1 MFVLTMKELVLH
13 YIWQHKLFVQHD
25 LHTTDGQRIEVI
37 DVGKPNTH
45 AGPDFFNAKIRIGK
59 TVWAGNV
66 EIHNL
71 ASDWN
76 KHRHQQDKNYG
87 NVILHVVKKA
97 DVPVFLV
104 DGQKLPQLELS
115 YAATIEANYE
125 TLVSDTKWIA
135 CADKISQVP
144 DVFIQSWM
152 SALLLERMEQKVQEV
167 NALLQSG
174 SYHWE
179 ETCFVIVSKCFG
191 FSVNNEAF
199 LRLAKSIPLM
209 LILKNCRDVTQLEA
223 LLFGQSGLLKELTCQ
238 DDYIEELKWEY
249 AFLQQKYQLQPMDG
263 KQWRLLRLRPDN
275 FPYIRI
281 AQLASLFY
289 KRQRLFSQLLDKQ
302 DVVLLMQLFDAVEVS
317 DYWKNHY
324 IPGEVHAPKSKKLGQ
339 ESVYGILINAVA
351 PLLFCYGA
359 HKQLQ
364 SLKDKVLLMLDN
376 IPAEHNYITR
386 RWREMGLT
394 FNSAADSQAL
404 ICLYKKY
411 CEAKNCL
418 RCRIGYKV
426 LTL

>member
-1 MFVLTMKELVLH
+1 MKELVLH

-59 TVWAGNV
+59 TIWAGNV

-97 DVPVFLV
+97 DVPVFLA

-115 YAATIEANYE
+115 YATEIETNYE
-125 TLVSDTKWIA
+125 MLVSGTKWIA
-135 CADKISQVP
+135 CADKISGVP
-144 DVFIQSWM
+144 EIYIRAWKN
-152 SALLLERMEQKVQEV
+152 ALLMERMEQKVQEI

-174 SYHWE
+174 SNHWE

-199 LRLAKSIPLM
+199 LSLAKSLPLM
-209 LILKNCRDVTQLEA
+209 LILKNCRDVVQLEA

-238 DDYIEELKWEY
+238 DDYIEELKREY
-249 AFLQQKYQLQPMDG
+249 AFLQQKYRLQPKDG

-281 AQLASLFY
+281 AQLASVFY
-289 KRQRLFSQLLDKQ
+289 KRQQLFSQLLDRP
-302 DVVLLMQLFDAVEVS
+302 DITSLMQLFDEVEVS
-317 DYWKNHY
+317 EYWKSHY

-339 ESVYGILINAVA
+339 ESVYGILINAVV

-359 HKQLQ
+359 HKELQ
-364 SLKDKVLLMLDN
+364 NLKDKALQMLEK
-376 IPAEHNYITR
+376 IPAENNYITR
-386 RWREMGLT
+386 RWRETGLT
-394 FNSAADSQAL
+394 LDSAADSQAL

-418 RCRIGYKV
+418 RCRIGHRV
-426 LTL
+426 LTSNV